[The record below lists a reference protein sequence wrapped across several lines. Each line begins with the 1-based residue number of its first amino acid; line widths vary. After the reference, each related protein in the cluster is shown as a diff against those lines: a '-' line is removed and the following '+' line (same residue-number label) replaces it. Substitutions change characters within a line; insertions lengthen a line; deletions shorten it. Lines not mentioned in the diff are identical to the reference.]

1 MNKLNIRIKFCIM
14 IGVAIFL
21 FSMVSNIAFFNVLKD
36 GMENA
41 RTKLEDNVAYIN
53 DQYATE
59 SEEETPHP
67 SLSGNMYKETKEDIK
82 IDRSSETYQAALN
95 ILNET
100 FQDTIAKTFIWS
112 LMLGLIGFI
121 LSYPLSGLLLKPF
134 KELTSDIANINEGNL
149 DKQLYIT
156 NRHDEIGKIKIAF
169 NRLLVRLDTLLERQS
184 NFTSNVAH
192 ELKTPLAVM
201 KMYPETL
208 DEDSTIEDYKKVIEV
223 EKKNVDRMSALVDDL
238 LAYSRDIDIKA
249 TIVSIKDVIDKCLDD
264 MKPLIDQKH
273 ITVHLDIVDEDV
285 VTSKELLSRLIYNIL
300 SNATRYNK
308 EKGSIYI
315 EYKAKELS
323 IRDTGIGIPED
334 KLEHIFEP
342 LYCVDKSRSRELG
355 GSGIGLAMVKR
366 IADTLGYKIEV
377 SLKVD
382 RGTVFTIRL

>member
-1 MNKLNIRIKFCIM
+1 MNKLNIRIKFCIT

-82 IDRSSETYQAALN
+82 LDRSSETYQAALN

-169 NRLLVRLDTLLERQS
+169 NRLLVRLDTVLERQS

-273 ITVHLDIVDEDV
+273 ITVHIDIVDEDV

-377 SLKVD
+377 SSKVD

>member
-1 MNKLNIRIKFCIM
+1 MNKLNIRIKFCIT

-21 FSMVSNIAFFNVLKD
+21 FSMVSNIAFFNVLRD
-36 GMENA
+36 GMQNA

-67 SLSGNMYKETKEDIK
+67 SLSGNMYKETKEDIM

-238 LAYSRDIDIKA
+238 LANKKKYTAIIAVNDLVAFGVISQLKHCGYSIPADF
-249 TIVSIKDVIDKCLDD
+249 SVISFDNIPYSSMISPALT
-264 MKPLIDQKH
+264 
-273 ITVHLDIVDEDV
+273 TVDV
-285 VTSKELLSRLIYNIL
+285 V
-300 SNATRYNK
+300 ATTL
-308 EKGSIYI
+308 
-315 EYKAKELS
+315 AKQAC
-323 IRDTGIGIPED
+323 II
-334 KLEHIFEP
+334 K
-342 LYCVDKSRSRELG
+342 V
-355 GSGIGLAMVKR
+355 
-366 IADTLGYKIEV
+366 V
-377 SLKVD
+377 SFD
-382 RGTVFTIRL
+382 RQFDNSLV

>member
-1 MNKLNIRIKFCIM
+1 MNKLNIRIKFCIT

-21 FSMVSNIAFFNVLKD
+21 FSMVSNIGFFNVLKD
-36 GMENA
+36 GMQNA

-53 DQYATE
+53 DQYETE
-59 SEEETPHP
+59 AEEETPYP
-67 SLSGNMYKETKEDIK
+67 SLSGNMYKETKEDSVL
-82 IDRSSETYQAALN
+82 DRSSETYQAALN

-134 KELTSDIANINEGNL
+134 KELTSDIASINEGNL

-169 NRLLVRLDTLLERQS
+169 NRLLVRLDTVLERQS

-273 ITVHLDIVDEDV
+273 ITVHIDIVDEDV

-355 GSGIGLAMVKR
+355 GSGIGLAMVKK

-377 SLKVD
+377 SSKVD
-382 RGTVFTIRL
+382 RGTVFTIKL

>member
-1 MNKLNIRIKFCIM
+1 MNKLNIRIKFCIT

-59 SEEETPHP
+59 PEEETPHP
-67 SLSGNMYKETKEDIK
+67 SLSGNMYKETKEDIN

-169 NRLLVRLDTLLERQS
+169 NRLLVRLDTVLERQS

-377 SLKVD
+377 SSKVD

>member
-1 MNKLNIRIKFCIM
+1 MNKLNIRIKFCIT

-82 IDRSSETYQAALN
+82 LDRSSETYQAALN

-169 NRLLVRLDTLLERQS
+169 NRLLVRLDTVLERQS

-377 SLKVD
+377 SSKVD

>member
-1 MNKLNIRIKFCIM
+1 MNKLNIRIKFCIT

-36 GMENA
+36 GMQNA

-59 SEEETPHP
+59 AEEETPHP
-67 SLSGNMYKETKEDIK
+67 SLSGNMYKETKEDIN

-169 NRLLVRLDTLLERQS
+169 NRLLVRLDTILERQS

-377 SLKVD
+377 SSKVD

>member
-1 MNKLNIRIKFCIM
+1 MNKLNIRIKFCIT

-36 GMENA
+36 GMQNA

-67 SLSGNMYKETKEDIK
+67 SLSGNMYKETKEDIN

-169 NRLLVRLDTLLERQS
+169 NRLLVRLDTVLERQS

-377 SLKVD
+377 SSKVD

>member
-1 MNKLNIRIKFCIM
+1 MNKLNIRIKFCIT

-59 SEEETPHP
+59 AEEETPYP
-67 SLSGNMYKETKEDIK
+67 SLSGNMYKETKEDIN

-169 NRLLVRLDTLLERQS
+169 NRLLVRLDTILERQS

-249 TIVSIKDVIDKCLDD
+249 TIVSINDIIDKCLDD

-273 ITVHLDIVDEDV
+273 ITVHIDIVDEDV

-377 SLKVD
+377 SSKVD

>member
-1 MNKLNIRIKFCIM
+1 MNKLNIRIKFCIT

-67 SLSGNMYKETKEDIK
+67 SLSGNMYKETKEDIM

-169 NRLLVRLDTLLERQS
+169 NRLLVRLDTILERQS

-208 DEDSTIEDYKKVIEV
+208 DEESTIEDYKKVIEV

-377 SLKVD
+377 SSKVD

>member
-1 MNKLNIRIKFCIM
+1 MNKLNIRIKFCIT

-21 FSMVSNIAFFNVLKD
+21 FSMVSNIAFFNVLRD

-67 SLSGNMYKETKEDIK
+67 SLSGNMYKETKEDIN

-169 NRLLVRLDTLLERQS
+169 NRLLVRLDTVLERQS

-273 ITVHLDIVDEDV
+273 ITVHIDIVDEDV

-377 SLKVD
+377 SSKVD

>member
-1 MNKLNIRIKFCIM
+1 MNKLNIRIKFCIT

-67 SLSGNMYKETKEDIK
+67 SLSGNMYKETKEDIN

-169 NRLLVRLDTLLERQS
+169 NRLLVRLDTVLERQS

-377 SLKVD
+377 SSKVD